1 MLQKKCYVVKYPF
14 LVEPLWKNLT
24 KFQNNATNLL
34 VNHAFLDADMTRKI
48 DF

>member
-1 MLQKKCYVVKYPF
+1 MPSLKDKSTCY
-14 LVEPLWKNLT
+14 LVEPLRKNLT
-24 KFQNNATNLL
+24 KFQNNATILL